1 VTDALAASQPAAS
14 LRDWPRLA
22 EAIGQAARAAGR
34 SLPQRSFI
42 DRLWDH
48 LAPTGVSW
56 LGIYLADPACPD
68 SLLLGPCRDRPAC
81 SPIGMH
87 GVCGDSFRQ
96 VRPLVVRDIRE
107 RGDSYIACDPRD
119 RSELVVPL
127 VDAHGCWGVLDLDS
141 HEVGSFGETDAEG
154 LLATVAAA
162 GLGRHA

>member
-22 EAIGQAARAAGR
+22 EAIGQAARAAGG

-68 SLLLGPCRDRPAC
+68 SLLLGPC
-81 SPIGMH
+81 
-87 GVCGDSFRQ
+87 
-96 VRPLVVRDIRE
+96 PLVVRDIRE